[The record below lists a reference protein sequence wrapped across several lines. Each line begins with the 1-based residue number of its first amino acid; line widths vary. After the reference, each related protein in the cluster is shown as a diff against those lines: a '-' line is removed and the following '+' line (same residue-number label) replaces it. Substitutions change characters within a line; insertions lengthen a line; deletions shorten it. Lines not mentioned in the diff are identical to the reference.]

1 VPSLVAIRDVYARRG
16 LRGVLRGGAR
26 WLRRRVSRG
35 RAAAE
40 AETASPIEVRSD
52 VPLSPATVDLAT
64 ARAWFESR
72 RATYEMLVDA
82 VAAHLP
88 PDGVVLDVGAN
99 IGYFTLV
106 LTERAGFRGRAH
118 LFEPVPNLAELC
130 ARTVAG
136 LPCQAT
142 VHRIGLSDTDAH
154 VEIFVSSDGNLGW
167 NTIVAEK
174 AGKGMTAVEIE
185 VARYDGL
192 GLTEV
197 PDLVKID
204 VEGAEYRVLA
214 GMMTSIARWTPRPL
228 ILCEIGWGN
237 GHPAWEQVLAVLDEL
252 TALGFEAMRVGGG
265 RVDVRELRRTTDVL
279 FVPTGPA

>member
-1 VPSLVAIRDVYARRG
+1 MSPVGVMAAR
-16 LRGVLRGGAR
+16 L
-26 WLRRRVSRG
+26 
-35 RAAAE
+35 
-40 AETASPIEVRSD
+40 
-52 VPLSPATVDLAT
+52 PLSPVTVDLAA

-82 VAAHLP
+82 VAPHLP
-88 PDGVVLDVGAN
+88 SDGVVLDVGAN
-99 IGYFTLV
+99 IGYFTQV

-130 ARTVAG
+130 AQTVTG

-142 VHRIGLSDTDAH
+142 VHRIGLSDTDEH

-174 AGKGMTAVEIE
+174 ASGMTPVEIE

-192 GLTEV
+192 GLTDV

-214 GMMTSIARWTPRPL
+214 GMMTSIARWTPRPA
-228 ILCEIGWGN
+228 ILCEIGWGD
-237 GHPAWEQVLAVLDEL
+237 GHPAWDQVLAVLDEL
-252 TALGFEAMRVGGG
+252 MALGFEPRHVGGG
-265 RVDVRELRRTTDVL
+265 PVDVRELRRTTDVL
-279 FVPTGPA
+279 FVPTAPA